1 MILLIYLFFASRSEM
16 RTKGRH
22 GREMEE
28 RYCFLVASYEATSQ
42 IYQFGLR
49 TDSQDQCFLGKP
61 SHGVYLFKHVDVA
74 LKHAAATSTFNGKYL
89 IVFKVGLSPSK
100 SRSWGLVCPFFL
112 NHYNI

>member
-1 MILLIYLFFASRSEM
+1 MRS
-16 RTKGRH
+16 KGRH

-28 RYCFLVASYEATSQ
+28 RFCFLAAPYEATSQ

-49 TDSQDQCFLGKP
+49 TGSQDQYFLGKS

-74 LKHAAATSTFNGKYL
+74 LKHATANTCSRKNL

-100 SRSWGLVCPFFL
+100 SESCLFSLSCFSEL
-112 NHYNI
+112 L